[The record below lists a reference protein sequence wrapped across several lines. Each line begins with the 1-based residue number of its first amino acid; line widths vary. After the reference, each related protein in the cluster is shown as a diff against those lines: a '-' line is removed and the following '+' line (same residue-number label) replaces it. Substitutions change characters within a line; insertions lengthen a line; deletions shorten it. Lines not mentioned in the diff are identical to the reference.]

1 MTTPQQPFFDVR
13 MKGFP
18 TRTAVADVLSLLQSR
33 IAPLP
38 AEVVA
43 FSELAGRVLA
53 EAVISQVDVPG
64 FPRAAMDGYAVQAA
78 DTVNP
83 QPLTVLGDAF
93 PARPFSG
100 TITAGQAV
108 RITTG
113 APIPAGADAVLM
125 AEFADTDADGRV
137 RAREAVASGK
147 HIIRVGEDV
156 MCGREV
162 LPAGRVLR
170 PQDLGLLASIGVNLC
185 RVHRMPRVAL
195 LVTGN
200 ELLPPGSRP
209 DGFRIVD
216 SNSPMLTA
224 LVTRDGGECL
234 PVRYLPDDYAV
245 VRDAIREAEA
255 DVILVSGGTSVGM
268 EDHAP
273 RAVAELG
280 ELAVHGIAIRPASP
294 LGVGFLPSSPL
305 HPFTTSV
312 FLLPGNPV
320 SCLCAYDLFAGR
332 AVRRLGGRSWEL
344 PYHRGAF
351 LLAATIASVAGRVD
365 YVRVKIEHGT
375 VSPILGSGASNLSS
389 VVNAD
394 GFVLVPAEREELPA
408 GESVEVWLFSLEEK

>member
-13 MKGFP
+13 MKGFR
-18 TRTAVADVLSLLQSR
+18 TRAAVADVLSLLHGR
-33 IAPLP
+33 LAPLP
-38 AEVVA
+38 AEEVA
-43 FSELAGRVLA
+43 FSKLAGRVLA
-53 EAVISQVDVPG
+53 EAVVSRVDVPG
-64 FPRAAMDGYAVQAA
+64 FPRAAMDGYAVQAT

-83 QPLTVLGDAF
+83 SPLTILGEAF
-93 PARPFSG
+93 PARPFTGTLTSG
-100 TITAGQAV
+100 HAV
-108 RITTG
+108 RIATG

-125 AEFADTDADGRV
+125 AEFADTDADGCV
-137 RAREAVASGK
+137 RAREPVTSGR

-156 MCGREV
+156 ARGREV

-170 PQDLGLLASIGVNLC
+170 PQDLGLLAAIGVNAC
-185 RVHRMPRVAL
+185 CVHRMPRVAL

-216 SNSPMLTA
+216 SNSPMLAA
-224 LVTRDGGECL
+224 LVARDGGECL
-234 PVRYLPDDYAV
+234 PVRYLPDDYV
-245 VRDAIREAEA
+245 VVHDAIRDAAA

-280 ELAVHGIAIRPASP
+280 ELAVHGVAIRPASP
-294 LGVGFLPSSPL
+294 LGIGFLPPSPL
-305 HPFTTSV
+305 HPCTPAV

-332 AVRRLGGRSWEL
+332 AVRRLGGRSWDL
-344 PYHRGAF
+344 PCHRGTF

-365 YVRVKIEHGT
+365 YVRVKIQSGT

-394 GFVLVPAEREELPA
+394 GFVLVPAERVELPA
-408 GESVEVWLFSLEEK
+408 GELVDVWLFDG